1 MSLAEPLTRLASD
14 RSNPEEVVE
23 EKDRVPEE
31 PESRSASGNLG
42 SLLEKKG
49 DSEKEGDSGGSPGRR
64 EANGGAPLWVEVD
77 IAQQRVRV
85 WKEGALLRE
94 MVASTGL
101 PESPTP
107 TGVFR
112 LENRGRF
119 FFSKKYGQGGWW
131 WVSFLNRGEYLFH
144 SVPTDE
150 KGRLIPEEAEK
161 LGQPASHG
169 CVRLSLEDAK
179 WFYDHLPEDT
189 PVVIR

>member
-1 MSLAEPLTRLASD
+1 MSLAEPQADLPLDPPGPSGKTEGDPED
-14 RSNPEEVVE
+14 RGA
-23 EKDRVPEE
+23 VP
-31 PESRSASGNLG
+31 PESGEAENPN
-42 SLLEKKG
+42 
-49 DSEKEGDSGGSPGRR
+49 SERQPQERAPNPPY
-64 EANGGAPLWVEVD
+64 AGAPLWVEVD

-161 LGQPASHG
+161 LGEPASHG